1 MFRSNPLLSA
11 LALVAAL
18 LTIPLSAIARQTTA
32 RQSGDDEVVA
42 MIGDEPI
49 TLAELEQFL
58 AADLERLERE
68 RHKLLEQGLD
78 PLIQQRLLAA
88 EAERRGTSTEA
99 LLQAEVTSRTQP
111 VTDAQVEAWY
121 QANTARLQGRPKDQL
136 LPQIKVFLE
145 QQAAADARVS
155 LVDELREKQ
164 KVVVRLEPQRATLDL
179 DDATVKGPSDAAVT
193 IVEFSDFQ
201 CPACKGFNPVL
212 TQVLDTY
219 GDKVQ
224 VAFRQFP
231 LRSIHPQAQPA
242 AEAALCAREQ
252 GKFWE
257 IHDAMFADQRRLNP
271 PELKELARALE
282 LDGEAFDACFDSGR
296 HRALVD
302 QDLERGERL
311 GVTGTPSVFVNG
323 REVAPGQVPTFQQ
336 MKALIDDELRR
347 AGR

>member
-111 VTDAQVEAWY
+111 VTDEQVEAWY

-136 LPQIKVFLE
+136 LPQIKVFLG
-145 QQAAADARVS
+145 QQAAADARVA

-347 AGR
+347 AAR